1 MCPGEEES
9 GCFDQGKDQTWGH
22 RFYAI
27 LFRVLLQD
35 LPASL
40 MSSAA
45 LSLCSRA
52 ICQKDRMH
60 YVRTLV
66 VFLQNSSWIFHP
78 LFIKKKKKVSLF
90 SSTSFPS
97 THPATDSLTHDAVLD
112 RSLGTQI
119 AVSAQAPSPSCYYIF
134 LKCILCKGEDQR
146 EAMLK
151 EKAVAI
157 DRMSVLEARLLLKDT
172 YSVVFV
178 IK

>member
-9 GCFDQGKDQTWGH
+9 SCFDRGTDQTWGH
-22 RFYAI
+22 RFYTI

-78 LFIKKKKKVSLF
+78 LFIKKKKNKVSLF

-97 THPATDSLTHDAVLD
+97 TLPLTVWPMMLFWTGLWGLKLLWVLRPLPLPAIISSWNA
-112 RSLGTQI
+112 
-119 AVSAQAPSPSCYYIF
+119 SC
-134 LKCILCKGEDQR
+134 
-146 EAMLK
+146 
-151 EKAVAI
+151 
-157 DRMSVLEARLLLKDT
+157 ARVKISERQCWRKKQWQLIQCLYWKQDCFWRIYL
-172 YSVVFV
+172 
-178 IK
+178 